1 MNPENA
7 PTHIVN
13 VRELKREK
21 KRRPKNES
29 FNAEVEFKE
38 PIGRWL
44 LFGTAISAV
53 FALLGI
59 LNIQFLYLTPLG
71 IIIGAAS
78 WGIKKL
84 FNRWNLKDNL
94 R

>member
-1 MNPENA
+1 VNPENA

-13 VRELKREK
+13 VKEMKRGK
-21 KRRPKNES
+21 KSKSVPDI
-29 FNAEVEFKE
+29 KE

-44 LFGTAISAV
+44 LFGAAISV
-53 FALLGI
+53 FFALLGI

-71 IIIGAAS
+71 IIIGVMS

-84 FNRWNLKDNL
+84 FNKWNLKDNL

>member
-1 MNPENA
+1 VNPENA

-13 VRELKREK
+13 VKEMKRGK
-21 KRRPKNES
+21 KNKSAP
-29 FNAEVEFKE
+29 VIIE

-44 LFGTAISAV
+44 LYGAAISV
-53 FALLGI
+53 FFALLGF
-59 LNIQFLYLTPLG
+59 LNIEFLYLTPLG
-71 IIIGAAS
+71 IIIGVMS

>member
-1 MNPENA
+1 VNSEEA

-21 KRRPKNES
+21 KRKSKTES
-29 FNAEVEFKE
+29 LNSEDDIKE

-44 LFGTAISAV
+44 LYGSVISAV

-71 IIIGAAS
+71 IVIGVMS

-84 FNRWNLKDNL
+84 FNKWNLKDNL

>member
-13 VRELKREK
+13 VKEIKRVK
-21 KRRPKNES
+21 KSNSEPG
-29 FNAEVEFKE
+29 VIE

-44 LFGTAISAV
+44 LFGAAISV
-53 FALLGI
+53 FFALLGI

-84 FNRWNLKDNL
+84 FNKWNLKDNL

>member
-1 MNPENA
+1 VNQEA

-13 VRELKREK
+13 VKEMKRK
-21 KRRPKNES
+21 KKIKN
-29 FNAEVEFKE
+29 VPDIKE

-44 LFGTAISAV
+44 LYGLVISAF

-59 LNIQFLYLTPLG
+59 INLRFLYLTPLG
-71 IIIGAAS
+71 IIIGVMS

-84 FNRWNLKDNL
+84 FNRWNLKDYL